1 LNSSPSINNQETKLL
16 DNILRF
22 IRLLRKSGVKV
33 GNRSSIDTLKSIKI
47 LKIGNRKEFYWALFS
62 NLINRNEDKEIF
74 DQCFYLFWQNPKIME
89 QMFNLLLPQIG
100 NQRAPENKKE
110 KTVKRINDL
119 IQKPSIDKKEDQK
132 DEVVFDAQM
141 SWSNKS
147 TIKSKDFEMMSLDE
161 INIAKQEIKKLLI
174 NFNKDKT
181 RRWNKLDNG
190 MKISPKETIKKGLK
204 NNGLINLVYK
214 TRLKK
219 NKPLVILIDI
229 SGSMES
235 YSRIMLFFS
244 HLLLEQHKN
253 IEVFIFG
260 TKLTKITKLLN
271 NEDVDFAL
279 DKIGVSVTDW
289 SGGTKIASSIHEFN
303 QKWAKRTLTH
313 NQTLLLISDG
323 LERDD
328 ENNLATE
335 IKRLSMFTSDLIW
348 LNPLLRYKDFEPKVK
363 SIQTILKRVDRFI
376 PIHNVNSIKHLV
388 EKIL

>member
-1 LNSSPSINNQETKLL
+1 LNSALSVNYQETKIL

-33 GNRSSIDTLKSIKI
+33 GSQSSIDALKAIKI

-100 NQRAPENKKE
+100 NQKAPENNKK
-110 KTVKRINDL
+110 TIKRINDV
-119 IQKPSIDKKEDQK
+119 IQKPNINKKEDQK
-132 DEVVFDAQM
+132 DEIVFDAQM

-161 INIAKQEIKKLLI
+161 INIAKQEIKKLFIGLQ
-174 NFNKDKT
+174 KEKT
-181 RRWNKLDNG
+181 RRLNKFYQG
-190 MKISPKETIKKGLK
+190 SKISPKDTLKRGIK
-204 NNGLINLVYK
+204 NNGLVNLVYK
-214 TRLKK
+214 NKLERP
-219 NKPLVILIDI
+219 KPLVILIDI

-244 HLLLEQHKN
+244 HLLMELNKN

-260 TKLTKITKLLN
+260 TKLTKITKFLN
-271 NEDVDFAL
+271 NKDIDHSL
-279 DKIGVSVTDW
+279 YKIGISVTDW
-289 SGGTKIASSIHEFN
+289 AAGTKIASSVRNFN
-303 QKWAKRTLTH
+303 QYWARRTLTH
-313 NQTLLLISDG
+313 NQTLLLITDG

-328 ENNLATE
+328 ENNLESE
-335 IKRLSMFTSDLIW
+335 IKRLSMFTSNLIW

-363 SIQTILKRVDRFI
+363 SIKTILKHVDKFI
-376 PIHNVNSIKHLV
+376 PIHNVDSIQNLV
-388 EKIL
+388 KKFL

>member
-1 LNSSPSINNQETKLL
+1 MNSTPSINNQETRLL

-100 NQRAPENKKE
+100 NQKAPEN
-110 KTVKRINDL
+110 
-119 IQKPSIDKKEDQK
+119 KKEDQK

-141 SWSNKS
+141 SWSNTS

-204 NNGLINLVYK
+204 NNGLINLVYNA
-214 TRLKK
+214 RLKK

-244 HLLLEQHKN
+244 HLLLEHHKN

-271 NEDVDFAL
+271 NKDIDFAL
-279 DKIGVSVTDW
+279 DKIGISVTDW
-289 SGGTKIASSIHEFN
+289 SGGTKIASSIREFN
-303 QKWAKRTLTH
+303 QKWARRTLTH

-376 PIHNVNSIKHLV
+376 PIHNINSIKNLV
-388 EKIL
+388 NCVL

>member
-1 LNSSPSINNQETKLL
+1 LNSTPSINNQETRLL

-100 NQRAPENKKE
+100 NQKAPENKKE

-141 SWSNKS
+141 SWSNTS

-204 NNGLINLVYK
+204 NNGLINLVYNA
-214 TRLKK
+214 RLKK

-244 HLLLEQHKN
+244 HLLLEHHKN
-253 IEVFIFG
+253 IEV
-260 TKLTKITKLLN
+260 
-271 NEDVDFAL
+271 AL
-279 DKIGVSVTDW
+279 DKIGISVTDW
-289 SGGTKIASSIHEFN
+289 SGGTKIASSIREFN
-303 QKWAKRTLTH
+303 QKWARRTLTH

-376 PIHNVNSIKHLV
+376 PIHNINSIKNLV
-388 EKIL
+388 NCVL

>member
-1 LNSSPSINNQETKLL
+1 MNIKNSVTNQETKLL

-22 IRLLRKSGVKV
+22 IRLLRKSGVSV
-33 GNRSSIDTLKSIKI
+33 GNQSSIDTLRSIKI

-100 NQRAPENKKE
+100 KQKAPENNKKPL
-110 KTVKRINDL
+110 KRINDL
-119 IQKPSIDKKEDQK
+119 LKKPNIDEKKDQK
-132 DEVVFDAQM
+132 DEIVFDAQM

-161 INIAKQEIKKLLI
+161 IKIAKQEIKKLLVS
-174 NFNKDKT
+174 FKKEKT
-181 RRWNKLDNG
+181 RRWNKFNQGL
-190 MKISPKETIKKGLK
+190 KISPKDTIKKGIK
-204 NNGLINLVYK
+204 NNGLVNLVF
-214 TRLKK
+214 K
-219 NKPLVILIDI
+219 NKLEKPKPLVILIDV

-235 YSRIMLFFS
+235 YSRMMLFFS
-244 HLLLEQHKN
+244 HLLVEQNKN

-260 TKLTKITKLLN
+260 TKLTKITKFLN
-271 NEDVDFAL
+271 NKDIDHSL
-279 DKIGVSVTDW
+279 YKIGISVNDW
-289 SGGTKIASSIHEFN
+289 AAGTKIASSIHEFN
-303 QKWAKRTLTH
+303 QNWARRILTH

-328 ENNLATE
+328 ENNLETE
-335 IKRLSMFTSDLIW
+335 IKKLSMFTSNLIW

-363 SIQTILKRVDRFI
+363 SIKTILKQVDKFI
-376 PIHNVNSIKHLV
+376 PIHNVNSIEELV
-388 EKIL
+388 SSIF